1 MNNNSLKIIKS
12 IIVILIAFLINYI
25 LMYIDK
31 KLIEFPRAV
40 YYYNPLIV
48 SIVGVFGIA
57 NKKSEQKR
65 LSLNLFFYFIVTL
78 LLLTLNNYLLALLT
92 NNEWF
97 LHIVEDL
104 FNLFSFYSMTLIGII
119 VLLLVMALLKK
130 KEYSLMVIFLYL
142 TMTFTNFIN
151 TADLYVI
158 FYSNTISII
167 FGLALGYSIN
177 MFHLSRHK
185 HKEYLMIYDITNI
198 KEVDEFVN
206 YEINDLLR
214 KKANIMLYTCD
225 SPAQISEN
233 ISQLDLNLPVM
244 VMNGAAIFNFNNK
257 HYEAVITIDENI
269 VSELLS
275 FFRKLKVSPFINA
288 IKNDMHYLYVKEV
301 TNVEEIIYADNRKNS
316 AFLNLII
323 GSITETN
330 VCSIEL
336 ILLKA
341 KAVNVLN
348 DLKTLA
354 IYDDITVIS
363 YDKYSSSGS
372 DVEYTFIKIY
382 ASNILN
388 NKYLTRNFLDKKKLV
403 FTNELNTKGL
413 FDASDY
419 IVTTSLASIDLQN
432 KANFVCPNKN
442 KHALIK
448 QMKKMYYRKSSY

>member
-1 MNNNSLKIIKS
+1 
-12 IIVILIAFLINYI
+12 
-25 LMYIDK
+25 
-31 KLIEFPRAV
+31 
-40 YYYNPLIV
+40 
-48 SIVGVFGIA
+48 
-57 NKKSEQKR
+57 
-65 LSLNLFFYFIVTL
+65 
-78 LLLTLNNYLLALLT
+78 
-92 NNEWF
+92 
-97 LHIVEDL
+97 
-104 FNLFSFYSMTLIGII
+104 
-119 VLLLVMALLKK
+119 
-130 KEYSLMVIFLYL
+130 
-142 TMTFTNFIN
+142 
-151 TADLYVI
+151 
-158 FYSNTISII
+158 
-167 FGLALGYSIN
+167 
-177 MFHLSRHK
+177 MFHLPRHK
-185 HKEYLMIYDITNI
+185 HKEYLMIYDITNL
-198 KEVDEFVN
+198 KDVDEFVN

-214 KKANIMLYTCD
+214 KKANIMLYTSD

-233 ISQLDLNLPVM
+233 VGKLDLNLPVM

-257 HYEAVITIDENI
+257 HYEAVITLDENI

-336 ILLKA
+336 ILLKS
-341 KAVNVLN
+341 KAIDVLN

-354 IYDDITVIS
+354 IYNDITVIS

-372 DVEYTFIKIY
+372 DVEYTYIKIY
-382 ASNILN
+382 AKNILN

-413 FDASDY
+413 FDIADY
-419 IVTTSLASIDLQN
+419 IVTTSVASIDLQN
-432 KANFVCPNKN
+432 KANFVCQNKN